1 MYHYKNVDFVELLWE
16 DFAFQ
21 IDNRFS
27 KGTMPYPRFTKIII
41 NHFIS
46 QNKSISMRNMINLH
60 TARDDSL
67 LGTLKY
73 VSKTK
78 EHQVYGALIPKEILN
93 EDILNSTAYQTY
105 YAYANGAKETKKAR
119 KFKNPASPKL
129 KIVSVS
135 PKELTK
141 KPVKAKKNVP
151 LTKKPATKPKPTKKK
166 APVKADRGKGLNV
179 LSEVSL
185 FEVAQLK
192 EATKRSKKDFHISQA
207 SGSSDETDFESGVP
221 DEQQSKIFGTDE
233 GTEEDDDDEDDSED
247 VSNDDKGND
256 DENDDNDDN
265 NDDDDEAD
273 SERTESDIDE
283 NPNLNQSNVK
293 QEEEEE
299 EHESERVYAPPEF
312 VPINEED
319 KSDDEEKMDEEDDDD
334 ITKELYKDVNVNL
347 GNKDA
352 DMTNAD

>member
-1 MYHYKNVDFVELLWE
+1 
-16 DFAFQ
+16 
-21 IDNRFS
+21 
-27 KGTMPYPRFTKIII
+27 MPYPRFINIII

-46 QNKSISMRNMINLH
+46 QNKSISMRNRIDLL
-60 TARDDSL
+60 TVRDDSL

-73 VSKTK
+73 VSKTE
-78 EHQVYGALIPKEILN
+78 EHQVYGDLIPKGMIN

-105 YAYANGAKETKKAR
+105 YAYASGAKETKKAR
-119 KFKNPASPKL
+119 KFKKPASPKL
-129 KIVSVS
+129 KIVSVL

-141 KPVKAKKNVP
+141 KPVKANKNVP
-151 LTKKPATKPKPTKKK
+151 LTKKPTTKPKPTKKN

-185 FEVAQLK
+185 SEAAQLK
-192 EATKRSKKDFHISQA
+192 EATKRSKKDFHIFQA

-221 DEQQSKIFGTDE
+221 NEQRRKIFGTDE

-247 VSNDDKGND
+247 VSDDDKGND
-256 DENDDNDDN
+256 DDNDDNDDN

-273 SERTESDIDE
+273 SERTESDIDK
-283 NPNLNQSNVK
+283 NPNLNQSNEK
-293 QEEEEE
+293 QEEEE
-299 EHESERVYAPPEF
+299 EHESERVYTPPEF
-312 VPINEED
+312 VPTNEED

-334 ITKELYKDVNVNL
+334 VTKELYKDVNVNL

-352 DMTNAD
+352 DMTNADQGGADQQNAS